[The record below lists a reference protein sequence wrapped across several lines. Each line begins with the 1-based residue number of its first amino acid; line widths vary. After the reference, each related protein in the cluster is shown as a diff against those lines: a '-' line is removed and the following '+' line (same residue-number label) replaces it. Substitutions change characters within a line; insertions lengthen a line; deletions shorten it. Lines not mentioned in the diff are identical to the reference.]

1 MKSLHRTIYKRGEIK
16 MIKLVRL
23 DHRLLQGQVGCT
35 WSQNIGADCIL
46 IASDGVAGD
55 DLRKTTY
62 ALAKPVGIKLVVKN
76 VADSIRSINS
86 GVTDKYKLLVLVEDI
101 DSLYRLASGC
111 PQITAINLGG
121 LKQREGSYPISG
133 TVFITKDEGL
143 QLQELLKM
151 GKEMSLQQVPTETP
165 IKVTESMLTNLHR

>member
-1 MKSLHRTIYKRGEIK
+1 

-23 DHRLLQGQVGCT
+23 DHRLLHGQVGCT
-35 WSQNIGADCIL
+35 WSQNIGTDCIL

-76 VADSIRSINS
+76 IADSIKSINS
-86 GVTDKYKLLVLVEDI
+86 GVTDKYKLLILVEDI
-101 DSLYRLASGC
+101 DSLYRLVSGC
-111 PQITAINLGG
+111 PQITTINLGG

-133 TVFITKDEGL
+133 TVFITKEEGG
-143 QLQELLKM
+143 QLLELLKM
-151 GKEMSLQQVPTETP
+151 GKEMNLQQVPTEP
-165 IKVTESMLTNLHR
+165 PVKVTESMLTDLHR